1 MIKSIKMNG
10 IPPYGSEEQ
19 VIEAK
24 AINFLFGLNGSG
36 KTTISR
42 VMGAPDSQ
50 RYEKCHIEWDG
61 TPMKCVVYNRDYVAE
76 NFATS
81 SVPGIFTLGKA
92 NADVQEQITA
102 CEGELNKLENLCD
115 KLQRDLGE
123 DATVGLR
130 KQLADLE
137 SSYTESFWEEKKR
150 LDNTPLQK
158 ALKGFRAKKD
168 TFKEKLLERTDDQEE
183 VLERQK
189 LEQLC
194 TQWFNDGAEP
204 TPSLKI
210 PDFAPLFTL
219 ETSDILKKVVVGK
232 SNIDFSRLIEKL
244 NNASWVRQGA
254 NFLPNSEGLCPFC
267 QKPLDQELYDKINDY
282 FDETYRAD
290 VQSIEKVCGEYSRVS
305 DNVLLQLEQL
315 LAAPSHFIPALEEL
329 RLVNQKLKNTI
340 DNNKQL
346 LFRKKQSPNEV
357 VSLSLTKEL
366 TDGAVQQL
374 KKANASIAD
383 YNNKIR
389 HIKDEQSALS
399 EKVWQYIRKQLDCL
413 IKCYKEEKERL
424 NKEIDSKS
432 SELETIKQAIMEK
445 KEELYSLEK
454 RLTSVYPTAK
464 GINDLLHKY
473 GFGGFSLKVD
483 DSKKNY
489 QFIRA
494 NGASAFESLS
504 EGERNLVTF
513 LYFMYSLKGSIDGA
527 GLNSDKIV
535 VIDDPVSSL
544 DSEVLF
550 LVSSLIR
557 DLFKDVFDGN
567 GSIKQLFILSH
578 NTFFFKQVSYKE
590 GLKPKKT
597 GYWMIRK
604 SANVSEIKMYP
615 DNPVTSTYE
624 MLWDVVKDAQK
635 NPLQSNTVTLANT
648 MRRIIEYYFHFLG
661 KLNLNSLH
669 LDFPDD
675 ERPVVKS
682 LISWVHAGSHSAF
695 DDYSVTPNLYD
706 SQVFLKVFREV
717 FEKKG
722 HLPHYDMMMSN
733 KKGSYE

>member
-1 MIKSIKMNG
+1 M
-10 IPPYGSEEQ
+10 
-19 VIEAK
+19 
-24 AINFLFGLNGSG
+24 
-36 KTTISR
+36 
-42 VMGAPDSQ
+42 
-50 RYEKCHIEWDG
+50 
-61 TPMKCVVYNRDYVAE
+61 
-76 NFATS
+76 
-81 SVPGIFTLGKA
+81 
-92 NADVQEQITA
+92 
-102 CEGELNKLENLCD
+102 
-115 KLQRDLGE
+115 
-123 DATVGLR
+123 
-130 KQLADLE
+130 
-137 SSYTESFWEEKKR
+137 
-150 LDNTPLQK
+150 
-158 ALKGFRAKKD
+158 
-168 TFKEKLLERTDDQEE
+168 
-183 VLERQK
+183 
-189 LEQLC
+189 
-194 TQWFNDGAEP
+194 
-204 TPSLKI
+204 
-210 PDFAPLFTL
+210 
-219 ETSDILKKVVVGK
+219 VVGK

-578 NTFFFKQVSYKE
+578 NTFFFQ
-590 GLKPKKT
+590 T
-597 GYWMIRK
+597 
-604 SANVSEIKMYP
+604 
-615 DNPVTSTYE
+615 
-624 MLWDVVKDAQK
+624 
-635 NPLQSNTVTLANT
+635 
-648 MRRIIEYYFHFLG
+648 
-661 KLNLNSLH
+661 
-669 LDFPDD
+669 
-675 ERPVVKS
+675 S
-682 LISWVHAGSHSAF
+682 LI
-695 DDYSVTPNLYD
+695 
-706 SQVFLKVFREV
+706 
-717 FEKKG
+717 
-722 HLPHYDMMMSN
+722 
-733 KKGSYE
+733 